1 MANGEWR
8 MVSGR
13 PRGHP
18 IRYSLF
24 AIRRR
29 AAGAHSLFAGAEGAL
44 LPILLDSR
52 GAQAGEAVAIDGIL
66 PGEEF
71 FDRQRVTAAGFLER
85 EESAA
90 HGGHHFG
97 LAADDPPLGAGC
109 RQIGNGERT
118 SVRPNHIL
126 SPRTMGLAHMQHS
139 HTQRL
144 LDRTI
149 SRGA

>member
-1 MANGEWR
+1 MANSEWFQG
-8 MVSGR
+8 V
-13 PRGHP
+13 RGDTLFAT
-18 IRYSLF
+18 RYSLF
-24 AIRRR
+24 AGAPQARIRYSRGR
-29 AAGAHSLFAGAEGAL
+29 QPAL

-52 GAQAGEAVAIDGIL
+52 GAQAGEAVTVDGIL